1 MVKRSIYGIAAATL
15 AAGVLAAGAA
25 ASGHDVEREGTC
37 TRASTWELELE
48 REGRNIEV
56 EFEVRQ
62 NRRGVRWVVTL
73 RQNGKRVGSRTGVT
87 SGRHGKFKAE
97 FVTRN
102 QPGVDRFVA
111 VATRSGERCVGSAQ
125 I

>member
-1 MVKRSIYGIAAATL
+1 MVKRSIYGIVAATL
-15 AAGVLAAGAA
+15 GAAVLAAGAA
-25 ASGHDVEREGTC
+25 ANDHDVEREGTC
-37 TRASTWELELE
+37 TRGSSWELELE

-62 NRRGVRWVVTL
+62 NRRGVRWVVVL
-73 RQNGKRVGSRTGVT
+73 QQNGKRVGQRTGVT
-87 SGRHGKFKAE
+87 SGRRGKFKAK

-111 VATRSGERCVGSAQ
+111 VATRSGERCVARAQ

>member
-1 MVKRSIYGIAAATL
+1 MRRSIAGIAAATL
-15 AAGVLAAGAA
+15 GAAVLAGGAGAA
-25 ASGHDVEREGTC
+25 SSDVERKGTC
-37 TRASTWELELE
+37 TGGSTWELELE

-62 NRRGVRWVVTL
+62 NRRGVRWVVVLT
-73 RQNGKRVGSRTGVT
+73 QNGNRVGQRTGTT
-87 SGRHGKFKAE
+87 SGRRGTFTAKFI
-97 FVTRN
+97 TRN

-111 VATRSGERCVGSAQ
+111 TATRSGERCVARAQ